1 LSVVS
6 RDPAAVTVGIVAGEA
21 SGDALGSDLIRAV
34 RARLPGVRFAGIGGP
49 RMEAAGCE
57 LWYPHTELA
66 LRGYAEVITH
76 LPALLRIRG
85 DVFRRL
91 RAANAPLFI
100 GVDAPDFNLGLE
112 ARLKRRRIRTMHY
125 VSPSVW
131 AWRRERIGTI
141 ARSVDHLLAL
151 FPFEPPLYADAG
163 IRVTF
168 VGHPLAAGAAT
179 SASRRE
185 ARELLKFEMGT
196 PVFALLPGSRMSELE
211 MHTELLLK
219 TAAALFEVQPLARFV
234 VPLVSREAREYFERV
249 QYRLQLESLSLK
261 LLYGHA
267 SDALR
272 AADVGI
278 VASGTATLEAA
289 MARCPHLVFYKVH
302 PVTAEIVKRK
312 LLLPFVGLPNIL
324 AGRFV
329 APEFLQ
335 WAATVDNLS
344 RAALNLYDDAVTR
357 RRTEVLFASLAD
369 ALTADGATI
378 AAEAVVTELRTAGVA
393 C

>member
-1 LSVVS
+1 MSVVA
-6 RDPAAVTVGIVAGEA
+6 RDPAEVTIGIVAGEA

-76 LPALLRIRG
+76 LPGLLRIRG

-91 RAANAPLFI
+91 RAANAPLFV

-112 ARLKRRRIRTMHY
+112 AKLKRRRIRTMHY

-141 ARSVDHLLAL
+141 ARSADHLLAL
-151 FPFEPPLYADAG
+151 LPFEPPLYADAG
-163 IRVTF
+163 VRVTF

-179 SASRRE
+179 AASRRE

-219 TAAALFEVQPLARFV
+219 TAAALFEAQPLARFV
-234 VPLVSREAREYFERV
+234 VPLVSRAAREYFERV

-335 WAATVDNLS
+335 WEATVDNLS
-344 RAALNLYDDAVTR
+344 RAALNLYDDVVTR
-357 RRTEVLFASLAD
+357 RRTEALFASLAD
-369 ALTADGATI
+369 SLMADGATI